1 MLKFFRKHS
10 QSFLMW
16 LLVGAIGFIF
26 IVQFGPQ
33 SRGCRARGGASSFVA
48 KVYGNVISDDAF
60 RWAWIISRAA
70 SVPKEQSR
78 AMRLKEAVLDG
89 LIERELLAT
98 AAESLGIKVTES
110 DIDDNI
116 LNGVIFYN
124 ASIHSPIR
132 MPSGPIPIDF
142 TKEDGSFD
150 YETFKMFVNGQFQM
164 SLTGF
169 KKQQIR
175 EVLADR
181 MRKILE
187 TSVELYPG
195 EAKERY
201 EKSSNWVKLKSATFD
216 PLILAKKLSPTSQE
230 VKRWAQANEKKIQEH
245 YDANQFKY
253 KSVEKQVRIR
263 SILIKLDE
271 GAEEEVKEEKRSL
284 AESIFQRAEK
294 GEDFAALARKVSEDE
309 ATKSKGGDTGFR
321 GRGYLEEVVED
332 AAFGMTAGEIRGPL
346 QTAEGFQIIKCEGF
360 REGDIPLDDVR
371 VEIAEQLMV
380 EEQSRD
386 EARGEAERF
395 LALLESGEDFDAA
408 VDILKG
414 GGPAE
419 GEEQAESK
427 DAFAGIPTVR
437 TSSEISRGD
446 GHIPGVGSAKEL
458 VAEIFKMEESDT
470 LVKRVVEVNGRF
482 HVIVVKERHAGSD
495 AEFLAQKDA
504 IARELLGEKRLA
516 LVEMWI
522 DTQRKKAEKEGAIK
536 VDETILKYPGDETA
550 EETGD

>member
-1 MLKFFRKHS
+1 
-10 QSFLMW
+10 MW

-33 SRGCRARGGASSFVA
+33 SRGCRAGGGSSAFVA

-70 SVPKEQSR
+70 SIPREQSK
-78 AMRLKEAVLDG
+78 ALRLKEAVLDG
-89 LIERELLAT
+89 LIERELLAS
-98 AAESLGIKVTES
+98 AAENLGIKITES
-110 DIDDNI
+110 EIDDNI

-181 MRKILE
+181 MRKIIE

-201 EKSSNWVKLKSATFD
+201 EKTSTWVKLQSATFD
-216 PLILAKKLSPTSQE
+216 PLVLAKKFSPATQE
-230 VKRWAQANEKKIQEH
+230 IKKWAQANETKIQEH

-253 KSVEKQVRIR
+253 KNVEKQVRIR
-263 SILIKLDE
+263 NILIKVDE
-271 GAEEEVKEEKRSL
+271 GAGEEVKEEKRTL
-284 AESIFQRAEK
+284 VESILQKAGK
-294 GEDFAALARKVSEDE
+294 GEDFAALARKHSEDE
-309 ATKSKGGDTGFR
+309 ATRSAGGDNGYR
-321 GRGYLEEVVED
+321 ARGYLEEVVED
-332 AAFGMTAGEIRGPL
+332 AAFGLTAGEVKGPL
-346 QTAEGFQIIKCEGF
+346 ETTEGFQIIKCEGF
-360 REGDIPLDDVR
+360 REGDIPIDDVR
-371 VEIAEQLMV
+371 LEIAEQLMV
-380 EEQSRD
+380 EQRSRD
-386 EARGEAERF
+386 EAQGDAERF
-395 LALLESGEDFDAA
+395 LTLLESGEGFDAA

-414 GGPAE
+414 GGAE
-419 GEEQAESK
+419 GLEPAQDA

-446 GHIPGVGSAKEL
+446 GHIPGVGSAKVL
-458 VAEIFKMEESDT
+458 VTEIFDMEENDS
-470 LVKRVVEVNGRF
+470 LVKRVVEVNGKF
-482 HVIVVKERHAGSD
+482 HVIKIKERHAGSD

-504 IARELLGEKRLA
+504 IGRELLGEKKLA
-516 LVEMWI
+516 LIEMWI

-536 VDETILKYPGDETA
+536 IDQMYLRYPGDETA

>member
-33 SRGCRARGGASSFVA
+33 SRGCRAGAGKTAFVA
-48 KVYGNVISDDAF
+48 KVYGNVITEDAF

-70 SVPKEQSR
+70 GIPREQSK
-78 AMRLKEAVLDG
+78 ALRLKEAVLDG
-89 LIERELLAT
+89 LIERELLAA
-98 AAESLGIKVTES
+98 AAENLGIKVTES
-110 DIDDNI
+110 EIDDNI
-116 LNGVIFYN
+116 LSGVIFYN

-195 EAKERY
+195 EVREKY
-201 EKSSNWVKLKSATFD
+201 EKTSNWVKIHSATFD
-216 PLILAKKLSPTSQE
+216 PMILAKKISPSAQE
-230 VKRWAQANEKKIQEH
+230 IKKWAQANEAKIKEY

-253 KSVEKQVRIR
+253 KSVEKQVRVR
-263 SILIKLDE
+263 NILIRVDE
-271 GAEEEVKEEKRSL
+271 GAEEEVKEEKRAM
-284 AESIFQRAEK
+284 AESIFQKAEN
-294 GEDFAALARKVSEDE
+294 GEDFSALAGKHSEDE
-309 ATKSKGGDTGFR
+309 ATKSAGGDNGYR
-321 GRGYLEEVVED
+321 GRGYLDEVVED
-332 AAFGMTAGEIRGPL
+332 AAFGMKAGEVKGPL
-346 QTAEGFQIIKCEGF
+346 ETAQGFQIIKCEGF

-371 VEIAEQLMV
+371 LEIAEQLMV
-380 EEQSRD
+380 EKRSEE
-386 EARGEAERF
+386 EARGEAEKF
-395 LALLESGEDFDAA
+395 LALLTSGEDFDAA

-414 GGPAE
+414 GGAE
-419 GEEQAESK
+419 GQEPAQDK
-427 DAFAGIPTVR
+427 DAFAGMPTVR
-437 TSSEISRGD
+437 TSSEIGRGD
-446 GHIPGVGSAKEL
+446 SHIPGVGAAKDL
-458 VAEIFKMEESDT
+458 VAEIFGMDEKNA
-470 LVKRVVEVNGRF
+470 LVKRVVEVNGKF
-482 HVIVVKERHAGSD
+482 HVISIQERHAGSD
-495 AEFLAQKDA
+495 AEFLSQKDA
-504 IARELLGEKRLA
+504 LSRELIGEKRLA
-516 LVEMWI
+516 LIEMWI

-536 VDETILKYPGDETA
+536 IDQAYLRYPGDETA
-550 EETGD
+550 NETGD